1 MAKGIGVWMLLTAI
15 VGLIGWGCAHK
26 QEDPHNQ
33 PAGDYVH
40 VQCTRCHSLER
51 ICTLIK
57 TRKVETWKIYV
68 DMMEKKYNAKFT
80 PEGKQII
87 AQYLDNTA
95 ANKEVCP

>member
-1 MAKGIGVWMLLTAI
+1 MTRHIGKVMILSLI
-15 VGLIGWGCAHK
+15 VGIIWWGCAHK
-26 QEDPHNQ
+26 EDPHDL
-33 PAGDYVH
+33 PPEDYVH

-57 TRKVETWKIYV
+57 TQKVVTWEVYV
-68 DMMEKKYNAKFT
+68 DMMEKKYKAEFT

-87 AQYLDNTA
+87 AQYLDSTA